1 MKRIILMV
9 MLFAAIAF
17 GQSYEWG
24 VFGTSSAIEDTVN
37 CTVGTDSV
45 QSRLVVWP
53 GYFRMVGNHTVYG
66 RLKILSGNTPRVFTI
81 KYQHYFGSV
90 TTTDTDDLGAQH
102 TLGTKTVTDSVKFE
116 YNIPGQT
123 WDKYSRGF
131 MLTFVPD
138 STTSSTEVKCESSA
152 K

>member
-1 MKRIILMV
+1 MKRAILMV
-9 MLFAAIAF
+9 MIFAAIAV

-24 VFGTSSAIEDTVN
+24 VFGTSTAIEDTAN

-45 QSRLVVWP
+45 QSRLVTWP
-53 GYFRMVGNHTVYG
+53 GWFRMIGNHTLSG
-66 RLKILSGNTPRVFTI
+66 RLKILSGNTPRTFTV

-90 TTTDTDDLGAQH
+90 TTTDTDDLGSQH
-102 TLGTKTVTDSVKFE
+102 TLGTVTVSDSIKYE

-123 WDKYSRGF
+123 WDKYAKGF

-138 STTSSTEVKCESSA
+138 STTSATEIKCTSMA